1 MLLGPLVVSYF
12 TAVMARFVPASMNAF
27 VTLQGHVQLFSHFH
41 CSLRDCALTQLRQ
54 GMMQVCTT
62 YVGLHIQEDMEKV
75 GIGACVALFGV
86 LISTMW

>member
-1 MLLGPLVVSYF
+1 
-12 TAVMARFVPASMNAF
+12 MARFLPGSMKAY
-27 VTLQGHVQLFSHFH
+27 VTLQGHVQLFSHLR

-54 GMMQVCTT
+54 GMMWLCTT
-62 YVGLHIQEDMEKV
+62 CVGSQLQEDMEKV